1 MAINNLIPLVITKNP
16 LFFSNLENPSESV
29 TLIPNWLLQSLA
41 SPRHV
46 PSPHLRLARQVKSS
60 KLARNIAVARN
71 IGNIARII
79 RNIRNLSEK
88 VELPKEELTA
98 KKPFFRVYSK

>member
-1 MAINNLIPLVITKNP
+1 MTISNFVLPLLKI

-46 PSPHLRLARQVKSS
+46 PSPHLRLARQVNSS